1 MMPLADVACAVL
13 MISST
18 VVGQPS
24 TTVDSARGAPQP
36 SIDSASTL
44 VRPVGITTLGRV
56 SGVPNGL
63 GVNDGLAQDTIR
75 KPRAKSVEYGDGY
88 AWRLT
93 LHRRLSWGMLPLFA
107 ASYFSGDEIL
117 KASADGREAKSWA
130 RNLHRPAATGSAVLF
145 GANTITGTLNL
156 WEGRSDPNGRKRRLL
171 HSALFIASSG
181 GFVYA
186 GTKLANDAEQSRAK
200 RQQHRNV
207 ALASMGTSTLSWLIM
222 LVGN

>member
-1 MMPLADVACAVL
+1 MMPLADVAYAVL
-13 MISST
+13 LMSNAALGSPSWTSDST
-18 VVGQPS
+18 RALARS
-24 TTVDSARGAPQP
+24 TT
-36 SIDSASTL
+36 DSASAL
-44 VRPVGITTLGRV
+44 VRPVAITAIGRV
-56 SGVPNGL
+56 SGVPSGL
-63 GVNDGLAQDTIR
+63 GIADAVAQDTVR

-130 RNLHRPAATGSAVLF
+130 RTLHRPAATGSAVLF

-156 WEGRSDPNGRKRRLL
+156 WEGRGDPNGRKRRLL
-171 HSALFIASSG
+171 HSALFMASSG

-200 RQQHRNV
+200 RLQHRNV
-207 ALASMGTSTLSWLIM
+207 ALASMGTSTVSWLIM
-222 LVGN
+222 LLGN